1 MFYKAI
7 FKGNFQFGTQRS
19 FEKAVETYTRK
30 VENLYK
36 GDVLVTEEQ
45 MFDEATL
52 SLNLAF
58 FVVQGTEKAIKNTS
72 YLLETLSHFAFSGQ
86 GWCWMVNEGKVLFS
100 MHFYP
105 ASDKT
110 PVLSFME
117 GFQLA
122 KEPGK
127 ELQAIAKF
135 DEAIARFPNHWTALE
150 RRGYIYMLLK
160 DYDKA
165 IESFQASI
173 AIYPE
178 QADAH
183 SGLARVYLL
192 QGKLQEAADIL
203 DKAIKHS
210 VPHQPV
216 FWQSRRI
223 KGECLVHLGKYDEA
237 HFELK
242 VCVIREFPTSNSNY
256 AWRKSAMLYFS
267 RVLSEQKLHTEAME
281 MFLRATKIEDAL
293 EPVFE
298 GKQLAFYNQ
307 MLEDSTKLPKAKANK
322 KAAAPKKKVAV
333 A

>member
-7 FKGNFQFGTQRS
+7 FKGNFQFGTPRS

-36 GDVLVTEEQ
+36 GDVLVTQEQ
-45 MFDEATL
+45 MFDEETL

-58 FVVQGTEKAIKNTS
+58 FVVQGTEKAIKNTA
-72 YLLETLSHFAFSGQ
+72 YLLETLSNFAFSGQ

-122 KEPGK
+122 KQPGK
-127 ELQAIAKF
+127 EVEAIAKF
-135 DEAIARFPNHWTALE
+135 DEAITRFPNHWTALE

-183 SGLARVYLL
+183 SGLARVYVQ
-192 QGKLQEAADIL
+192 QGKLQKAIGIL

-242 VCVIREFPTSNSNY
+242 VCVGREFLPSNSNY
-256 AWRKSAMLYFS
+256 VWRKSAMLYFS
-267 RVLSEQKLHTEAME
+267 RVLSEQQLHKEAME
-281 MFLRATKIEDAL
+281 MFVRAIKTEDAL
-293 EPVFE
+293 DPIFE
-298 GKQLAFYNQ
+298 GKQLNFYNT
-307 MLEDSTKLPKAKANK
+307 MLENSTKAPKPSAKK
-322 KAAAPKKKVAV
+322 SAAAKKKVAT

>member
-36 GDVLVTEEQ
+36 GDVLVTQEQ
-45 MFDEATL
+45 MFDETTL

-58 FVVQGTEKAIKNTS
+58 FVVQGTEKAIKNTAF
-72 YLLETLSHFAFSGQ
+72 LLETLSHFAFSGQ

-110 PVLSFME
+110 PVLAFLE

-122 KEPGK
+122 KESGK
-127 ELQAIAKF
+127 EMQAIAKF
-135 DEAIARFPNHWTALE
+135 DEAIAKTSTHWTALE
-150 RRGYIYMLLK
+150 RRGYVYMLLK

-165 IESFQASI
+165 IESFEASI

-183 SGLARVYLL
+183 SGLARVYVQ
-192 QGKLQEAADIL
+192 QGKLQQAIDIL

-223 KGECLVHLGKYDEA
+223 KGECLVHLGDYDKA
-237 HFELK
+237 HFELN
-242 VCVIREFPTSNSNY
+242 VCVNREFTTSNSNY
-256 AWRKSAMLYFS
+256 VWRKSAMLYFS
-267 RVLSEQKLHTEAME
+267 RVLSEQQKEKEAMD
-281 MFLRATKIEDAL
+281 MFLRAIKVEDAL

-298 GKQLAFYNQ
+298 GKQLKFYNE
-307 MLEDSTKLPKAKANK
+307 MLEKSTKLPKTPAK
-322 KAAAPKKKVAV
+322 KASVGKKKAV
-333 A
+333 TA